1 MQGILTFFIDG
12 ASKVDINQFWH
23 YFILYDKEDG
33 NIAGFTICYE
43 AHKNA
48 EEYRTKLALAFV
60 FPNYQRGG
68 LGSKMYE
75 EVYKHYL
82 EQPKCYQLIVED
94 ANDNF

>member
-1 MQGILTFFIDG
+1 MNEKNFDERQFYLQGILTFFIDG

-23 YFILYDKEDG
+23 YFILYEKKTD

-48 EEYRTKLALAFV
+48 DEYRTKLALAFIY
-60 FPNYQRGG
+60 PHHQKEG

-75 EVYKHYL
+75 
-82 EQPKCYQLIVED
+82 
-94 ANDNF
+94 